1 MGAASPAK
9 AARGR
14 RVVQHAPEPPEL
26 ANLYG
31 PPQIGRLGGADD
43 VSLDF
48 NTPDA
53 DAVAEVPL
61 EKLFS
66 INGKDYF
73 IPVEFPPGVSI
84 AYLHGVEEGRD
95 VALGRC
101 LKTVIGEKGWNELA
115 AFVTANNGGGI
126 TRAQMGRLLNVVMTK
141 VMGSLEDDG
150 EGNG

>member
-9 AARGR
+9 TTRGK
-14 RVVQHAPEPPEL
+14 RVVRAPEPAEL
-26 ANLYG
+26 VDFYG
-31 PPQIGRLGGADD
+31 PPRLAASTADG

-48 NTPDA
+48 TTPDQA
-53 DAVAEVPL
+53 AIAKVPL

-101 LKTVIGEKGWNELA
+101 LKAVIGEKGWNELA
-115 AFVTANNGGGI
+115 AFVAATNGGGI
-126 TRAQMGRLLNVVMTK
+126 TRDQMRRLLDTVMTK
-141 VMGSLEDDG
+141 VMGSLEEGG